1 MPTVNA
7 GKHSAHD
14 LQLAGQ
20 MRREDYK
27 AIKHMDKVALASYL
41 KPGMETRLRC
51 RYQGGRGPDEG
62 CTFRCRERGGLS
74 HGKRPAAC

>member
-27 AIKHMDKVALASYL
+27 TIKHMDKVALAAYL
-41 KPGMETRLRC
+41 SRVWK
-51 RYQGGRGPDEG
+51 RGYDAGIKAAQAKTGAPATADTEG
-62 CTFRCRERGGLS
+62 
-74 HGKRPAAC
+74 